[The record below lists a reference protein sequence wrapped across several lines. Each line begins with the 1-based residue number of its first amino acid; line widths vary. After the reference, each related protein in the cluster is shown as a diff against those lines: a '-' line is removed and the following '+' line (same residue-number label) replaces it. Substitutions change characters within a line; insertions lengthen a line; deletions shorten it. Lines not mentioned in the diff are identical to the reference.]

1 MLSKRALA
9 PIRHVRV
16 AVVAVVAPADVA
28 TVAACGVDALAVFAD
43 TTKLRARLGCHARQ
57 LANYP
62 VQHDWDHLPGDMP
75 QGEKPYLEC
84 RGVRVAPPL
93 LLHHEHTHIGRYPWR
108 PGRGVLVQP
117 QELDIEG
124 R

>member
-28 TVAACGVDALAVFAD
+28 IGAACGVDALAVFAD
-43 TTKLRARLGCHARQ
+43 TTKLRALLGRRARR
-57 LANYP
+57 LANCP
-62 VQHDWDHLPGDMP
+62 VQHDWDHLPGHVP
-75 QGEKPYLEC
+75 QGEKPYL
-84 RGVRVAPPL
+84 L
-93 LLHHEHTHIGRYPWR
+93 LLHHEHAHIGHHPWW

-117 QELDIEG
+117 HELDIEG
-124 R
+124 H